1 MYLLPVNAIRL
12 TVICLTHINKQVCNF
27 RMHELQLRIIEVFS
41 EQNWQIISVVCNVRE
56 NKTAVTVKM
65 MSCGM

>member
-1 MYLLPVNAIRL
+1 
-12 TVICLTHINKQVCNF
+12 
-27 RMHELQLRIIEVFS
+27 MHELQLRIIEVFS